1 MAIKLDYVARETASN
16 LFRNVTLTLASVRT
30 VVGSLTLFGSAL
42 LLQQGVENANDRFKG
57 GIEFIVYLNP
67 AVTEEQKASVERDL
81 ADNPDVRDF
90 NFVNQDETYEE
101 FQRLFADSPQLV
113 DAVEPSILPPS
124 FRVAPRIQDPEVVQ
138 ALGETFSGKPGVYE
152 VVFAFVV
159 VPRIPETFHTLGTIR
174 KAACGERGWP

>member
-1 MAIKLDYVARETASN
+1 MCSSDL
-16 LFRNVTLTLASVRT
+16 
-30 VVGSLTLFGSAL
+30 
-42 LLQQGVENANDRFKG
+42 
-57 GIEFIVYLNP
+57 
-67 AVTEEQKASVERDL
+67 ERDL

-90 NFVNQDETYEE
+90 NFVHQDENYQE

-152 VVFAFVV
+152 VVFAFEVV
-159 VPRIPETFHTLGTIR
+159 QRIQETFNKIGVRFLPAAVMLLVAARSEERRVGTKCVR
-174 KAACGERGWP
+174 TG